1 MAPAT
6 HPSKGTEVTPP
17 YDLKSA
23 LVNFDQ
29 LPRMNILDHISDK
42 IKDALAENATA
53 KFQALFVVE

>member
-1 MAPAT
+1 
-6 HPSKGTEVTPP
+6 VTPP

-29 LPRMNILDHISDK
+29 LPRMNIPDHISDK
-42 IKDALAENATA
+42 IKDAFAENATA